1 MLPLRKKIL
10 RHNNGPFKTK
20 ELREEIMKRSKLKKK
35 YNKERNYKNWS
46 LYKKNIEVTVEQC

>member
-10 RHNNGPFKTK
+10 RHNNGPFKTN

-35 YNKERNYKNWS
+35 YNKDRNYKNWS
-46 LYKKNIEVTVEQC
+46 LYKKNIEITVEQC